1 MQQGVRLAGFGG
13 QGIILSGYVLGK
25 AAALYDGK
33 EAVFSQSYG
42 PEARGGACA
51 AQVVIS
57 DDPVN
62 YHLFDEADCLAIL
75 SQEAYQEYGH
85 AVKPGATVVV
95 DSDLV
100 NLNGDDNGFLQAPF
114 TSVAEE
120 LGNRIVANI
129 VMLGFFTTA
138 TGLVGPDAM
147 KESIRT
153 SVRERFI
160 ELNLTAFDRG
170 IELYEN
176 QKSGTE

>member
-13 QGIILSGYVLGK
+13 QGIILSGYILGK

-57 DDPVN
+57 HEPVN
-62 YHLFDEADCLAIL
+62 YHLFEQADCLALL

-85 AVKPGATVVV
+85 AIKPNATVIV

-100 NLNGDDNGFLQAPF
+100 QLNGKDDAILQAPF
-114 TSVAEE
+114 SATAEE

-129 VMLGFFTTA
+129 VMLGFFTA
-138 TGLVGPDAM
+138 AAGLVSPEAM

-160 ELNLTAFDRG
+160 ELNLTAFDHG
-170 IELYEN
+170 IDLY
-176 QKSGTE
+176 QKTGGK

>member
-1 MQQGVRLAGFGG
+1 MQRGVRLAGFGG

-25 AAALYDGK
+25 AAAIYDGK

-57 DDPVN
+57 DGPVN
-62 YHLFDEADCLAIL
+62 YHLFEEADCLALL
-75 SQEAYQEYGH
+75 SQEAYELYGG
-85 AVKPGATVVV
+85 AVKPDATVMV

-100 NLNGDDNGFLQAPF
+100 TLNGKDDGFLTAPF

-120 LGNRIVANI
+120 MGNRIVANI
-129 VMLGFFTTA
+129 VMLGFFTAA
-138 TGLVGPDAM
+138 TGLVGAEAM

-153 SVRERFI
+153 SVRERFM
-160 ELNLTAFDRG
+160 ELNLQAFDRG
-170 IELYEN
+170 IEMYEE
-176 QKSGTE
+176 QGRK